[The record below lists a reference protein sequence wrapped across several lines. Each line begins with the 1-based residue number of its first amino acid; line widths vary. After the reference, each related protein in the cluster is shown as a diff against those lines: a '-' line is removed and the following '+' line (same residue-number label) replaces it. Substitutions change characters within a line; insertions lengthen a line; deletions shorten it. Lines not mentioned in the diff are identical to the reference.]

1 MGNQAQSRMREDF
14 DGPLEAMHASIRDD
28 NVPELRRILSLATAD
43 EVNHEHYKW
52 GTPLHVAVLCDNLP
66 AVDLLLEAGADP
78 LFLTHSDDGMTPLG
92 TAARR
97 GTTAIV
103 ERVWQS
109 VPLERRASDRY
120 SQNTALGVAAMY
132 GQTHVVDLLLNLW
145 DDWPQATKQGA
156 LFAAAN
162 KWRANV
168 VDLLLDRVDF
178 PQDVILQALHVV
190 VNFKVMLA
198 EDERGGVKYDGTDF
212 LNQQQLIKALVKA
225 GADPN
230 AMMKRVVFQTAP
242 ILFACRY
249 CDLVGGLKAL
259 LETGADPNIQDDDGK
274 TALHHLGAPVYV
286 KSQSPSSR
294 LNDAGIQL
302 LIEKGA
308 SVSCCDNEGNTPLHS
323 AAYGSNL
330 SIFLL
335 YLSAMDPTEKKSMP
349 TLVNNYGETLLHWA
363 AAGGKIEIMEYLI
376 SNGSDVNEVS
386 ANGWTP
392 LLCSLTRTSDGDVF
406 GSKLKTSWLAVRA
419 ALILLDHGANSF
431 VSTEEGYTPLHLL
444 AMYLDRDEAGGTAA
458 LAQELVSRGADIEA
472 RASMVVSV
480 ATLRKDQNLHA
491 HGWGW
496 RTKQT
501 LEKFASDAAVVSLDL
516 PLLHWAA
523 HHGAVGLAKVILAH
537 GANPE
542 CADSKGM
549 YPATSVVKS
558 EKMQRNL
565 EVSQKFVQ
573 LLIETMGR

>member
-1 MGNQAQSRMREDF
+1 
-14 DGPLEAMHASIRDD
+14 
-28 NVPELRRILSLATAD
+28 
-43 EVNHEHYKW
+43 
-52 GTPLHVAVLCDNLP
+52 
-66 AVDLLLEAGADP
+66 
-78 LFLTHSDDGMTPLG
+78 
-92 TAARR
+92 
-97 GTTAIV
+97 
-103 ERVWQS
+103 
-109 VPLERRASDRY
+109 
-120 SQNTALGVAAMY
+120 
-132 GQTHVVDLLLNLW
+132 
-145 DDWPQATKQGA
+145 
-156 LFAAAN
+156 
-162 KWRANV
+162 
-168 VDLLLDRVDF
+168 
-178 PQDVILQALHVV
+178 
-190 VNFKVMLA
+190 
-198 EDERGGVKYDGTDF
+198 
-212 LNQQQLIKALVKA
+212 
-225 GADPN
+225 
-230 AMMKRVVFQTAP
+230 MMKRVVFQTAP

-392 LLCSLTRTSDGDVF
+392 LLCSLARTSDGDVF